1 MDQLEEMAAEL
12 LAEHIRV
19 IREAFAKGQSEN
31 WQKKE
36 AAHMERMDAILNSLP
51 DADREYLDNYLA
63 NGILASEDE
72 CTNVYLA
79 GFKDGIKLF
88 KSLL

>member
-36 AAHMERMDAILNSLP
+36 AAHMERMDAIQIGNIWIIIWPMVSWHQ
-51 DADREYLDNYLA
+51 R
-63 NGILASEDE
+63 
-72 CTNVYLA
+72 TNAPMSIWRVSKTA
-79 GFKDGIKLF
+79 
-88 KSLL
+88 

>member
-36 AAHMERMDAILNSLP
+36 AAKA
-51 DADREYLDNYLA
+51 A
-63 NGILASEDE
+63 
-72 CTNVYLA
+72 
-79 GFKDGIKLF
+79 
-88 KSLL
+88 SLLFA

>member
-51 DADREYLDNYLA
+51 DADR
-63 NGILASEDE
+63 GIS
-72 CTNVYLA
+72 
-79 GFKDGIKLF
+79 G
-88 KSLL
+88 

>member
-51 DADREYLDNYLA
+51 DIWPMVSWHQR
-63 NGILASEDE
+63 
-72 CTNVYLA
+72 TNAPMSIWRVSKTA
-79 GFKDGIKLF
+79 
-88 KSLL
+88 